1 MISSIISSIAL
12 GSLALSQVSAQSS
25 VPAFN
30 YGTPSTSAN
39 GVVAQGSMGPTN
51 PAEPMLGTPINQ
63 TSDARLVSVNSIDDW
78 CLFGPDTSR
87 VIADIEGETVAV
99 SFGCVPEIDLPLLLN
114 LLYLS
119 IPPIVVYQAS

>member
-1 MISSIISSIAL
+1 
-12 GSLALSQVSAQSS
+12 
-25 VPAFN
+25 
-30 YGTPSTSAN
+30 
-39 GVVAQGSMGPTN
+39 
-51 PAEPMLGTPINQ
+51 MLGTPINQ